1 MRLDA
6 RGGLRSTGATRHID
20 LSSSYRQF
28 GVLTM
33 VISRSAYATK
43 QPRLTEPT
51 AGPTCE
57 RPVIRAA
64 QSDKWR

>member
-1 MRLDA
+1 MRLGA

-33 VISRSAYATK
+33 IFARSAYATK
-43 QPRLTEPT
+43 QPALTEPT
-51 AGPTCE
+51 AG
-57 RPVIRAA
+57 
-64 QSDKWR
+64 

>member
-1 MRLDA
+1 MRLGA

-33 VISRSAYATK
+33 IFARSAYATK
-43 QPRLTEPT
+43 QPALTEPT
-51 AGPTCE
+51 AGQACE
-57 RPVIRAA
+57 RPVICAA
-64 QSDKWR
+64 QRDIWG